1 MLLSVHLFQFYIF
14 WEMAG
19 VPPPTSGFFGK
30 LLLLTSSMSYGMYLL
45 LGVAGGNR
53 VFSLYNYLCII
64 KRIFFMEPQPDA
76 GRVACY
82 PLMNVTLVICMV
94 LIIGIGFI
102 PVIYQYVDYIVK
114 MCV

>member
-1 MLLSVHLFQFYIF
+1 
-14 WEMAG
+14 
-19 VPPPTSGFFGK
+19 
-30 LLLLTSSMSYGMYLL
+30 
-45 LGVAGGNR
+45 
-53 VFSLYNYLCII
+53 
-64 KRIFFMEPQPDA
+64 MEPQPDA